1 MSGYPLLLEG
11 RALSALV
18 VGGGSVASRK
28 VRSLLAAGARVR
40 VVAPSVTDELRALG
54 EREKNLTI
62 EKRRF
67 QDEDVREAN
76 LIFAATDERTTN
88 SRIARVARE
97 HQRLVSVS
105 DLPTEGSFSGMA
117 AHCAGDVV
125 IGVSAGGVPRAAAR
139 IRDAI
144 ADRFDGRYATAID
157 ALRSMRRRLL
167 DTGGA
172 AKWEQAMR
180 TLLDERF
187 CARVESGELTPEV
200 DAWH

>member
-1 MSGYPLLLEG
+1 MSGYPVLLEG
-11 RALSALV
+11 TAVTALV

-28 VRSLLAAGARVR
+28 VRALLAAGAQVR
-40 VVAPSVTDELRALG
+40 VVAPSVTDELHALA

-67 QDEDVREAN
+67 QDEDIREVI
-76 LIFAATDERTTN
+76 LVFAATDERTTN
-88 SRIARVARE
+88 SRIARIARA
-97 HQRLVSVS
+97 HHRLVSVS
-105 DLPTEGSFSGMA
+105 DLPSEGSFIGMA
-117 AHCAGDVV
+117 AHCSGDVV

-139 IRDAI
+139 MRDAI
-144 ADRFDGRYATAID
+144 AERFDGRYATAIE

-172 AKWEQAMR
+172 ATWEQAMR
-180 TLLDERF
+180 TFLDERF
-187 CARVESGELTPEV
+187 CARVESGELLAEV

>member
-1 MSGYPLLLEG
+1 VLLEG

-144 ADRFDGRYATAID
+144 AERFDGRYAAAID

>member
-1 MSGYPLLLEG
+1 MSGYPVLLEG
-11 RALSALV
+11 RAVTALV

-28 VRSLLAAGARVR
+28 VRALLAAGARVR
-40 VVAPSVTDELRALG
+40 VVAPSVTEELDALG
-54 EREKNLTI
+54 ERNHNLTI

-67 QDEDVREAN
+67 QDADVRGVT
-76 LIFAATDERTTN
+76 LVFAATDERTTN
-88 SRIARVARE
+88 SRIARIARE
-97 HQRLVSVS
+97 HHRLVSIS
-105 DLPTEGSFSGMA
+105 DLPSEGSFSGMA
-117 AHCAGDVV
+117 AHCSGDVV

-144 ADRFDGRYATAID
+144 AERFDGRYAIAID

-172 AKWEQAMR
+172 AKWQLAMR

-187 CARVESGELTPEV
+187 CARVETGELTAEV
-200 DAWH
+200 DTWH

>member
-1 MSGYPLLLEG
+1 VLLEG

-40 VVAPSVTDELRALG
+40 VVAPSVTEELRALG

-62 EKRRF
+62 ETRRF
-67 QDEDVREAN
+67 QDEDVRQAN

-88 SRIARVARE
+88 ARIARVARE

-105 DLPTEGSFSGMA
+105 DLPSEGSFSGMA
-117 AHCAGDVV
+117 SHCAGDVV
-125 IGVSAGGVPRAAAR
+125 VGVSAGGVPRAAAR

-144 ADRFDGRYATAID
+144 AERFDGRYATAID

-172 AKWEQAMR
+172 AKWEHATR

-187 CARVESGELTPEV
+187 CARVESGELTTEV

>member
-1 MSGYPLLLEG
+1 MSGYPVLLEG

-28 VRSLLAAGARVR
+28 ARSLLAAGARVR
-40 VVAPSVTDELRALG
+40 VVAPSVTDELRELG
-54 EREKNLTI
+54 ERNKNLTI

-67 QDEDVREAN
+67 QDQDVHAATVV
-76 LIFAATDERTTN
+76 FAATDERTTN

-97 HQRLVSVS
+97 HHRLVSVS
-105 DLPTEGSFSGMA
+105 DLPSEGSFSSMA
-117 AHCAGDVV
+117 AHCSGDVV

-139 IRDAI
+139 IRDAL
-144 ADRFDGRYATAID
+144 AERFDGRYAMAID
-157 ALRSMRRRLL
+157 ALRSMRRRFL
-167 DTGGA
+167 DTGGS

-187 CARVESGELTPEV
+187 CARVESGELITEV
-200 DAWH
+200 DAWR

>member
-1 MSGYPLLLEG
+1 MSGYPVLLEG

-144 ADRFDGRYATAID
+144 AERFDGRYATAIE

>member
-1 MSGYPLLLEG
+1 MSGYPVLVEG
-11 RALSALV
+11 TAVTALV

-28 VRSLLAAGARVR
+28 VRGLLAAGARVL
-40 VVAPSVTDELRALG
+40 VVAPSVTEELLTLG

-67 QDEDVREAN
+67 QDEDVRDVT
-76 LIFAATDERTTN
+76 LVFAATDERTTN
-88 SRIARVARE
+88 SRIARIARG
-97 HQRLVSVS
+97 HRRLVSVS
-105 DLPTEGSFSGMA
+105 DLPSEGNFSGMA

-139 IRDAI
+139 IRDAL
-144 ADRFDGRYATAID
+144 AERFDGRYATAID
-157 ALRSMRRRLL
+157 ALRAMRRRLL

-180 TLLDERF
+180 TFLDERF
-187 CARVESGELTPEV
+187 CTRVESGELTAEV

>member
-1 MSGYPLLLEG
+1 MSGYPVLVEG
-11 RALSALV
+11 TAVTALV

-28 VRSLLAAGARVR
+28 VRGLLAAGARVL
-40 VVAPSVTDELRALG
+40 VVAPSVTEELLTLG

-67 QDEDVREAN
+67 QDEDVRDVT
-76 LIFAATDERTTN
+76 LVFAATDERTTN
-88 SRIARVARE
+88 SRIARIARG
-97 HQRLVSVS
+97 HHRLVSVS
-105 DLPTEGSFSGMA
+105 DLPSEGNFSGMA

-144 ADRFDGRYATAID
+144 AERFDGRYATAID
-157 ALRSMRRRLL
+157 ALRAMRRRLL

-180 TLLDERF
+180 TFLDERF
-187 CARVESGELTPEV
+187 CTRVESGELTAEV